1 MSSLELIARTFALE
15 RSIPVIENKYGF
27 GAKHGRL
34 SLTYFN
40 KNKYLLITRKFPA
53 IPKKEESKIYVS
65 EKDKILKMKILYG
78 CLLDYITPLDNTN
91 NTFCQYTKEA
101 LLHYL
106 GEDIEPEK
114 MIDEEIAPTDEVGIA
129 LLLDCFYPNTKII

>member
-1 MSSLELIARTFALE
+1 MSPLEVIARTFALE
-15 RSIPVIENKYGF
+15 RGIPVAGNEHGF
-27 GAKHGRL
+27 SAKHGLL

-40 KNKYLLITRKFPA
+40 RNKYLLITRKFPA
-53 IPKKEESKIYVS
+53 INKKEESKIYVS

-91 NTFCQYTKEA
+91 NNFCQYIKEA

-114 MIDEEIAPTDEVGIA
+114 MIDEEVAPTDDVGIA
-129 LLLDCFYPNTKII
+129 LLLDCFYPIN